1 MSLDI
6 SYQGLPLL
14 RQTSGRFEDGGLFV
28 PSDAPM
34 PVATALSLR
43 YGDHQLAAKVRRVR
57 EGSGAGML
65 IVAGAGGKLP
75 RWLIDIHPE
84 SAATASELF
93 EAPAP
98 PPAPP
103 VVEAPAASPPSEAP
117 AEAAPSTHTPDSE
130 SDSAAGAS
138 DDDDDAKSAAKPGDG
153 KKPAAA
159 AKKPGK
165 KPRKR

>member
-43 YGDHQLAAKVRRVR
+43 SGDHQLAGKVRRVR

-93 EAPAP
+93 EAAAP
-98 PPAPP
+98 PPPP
-103 VVEAPAASPPSEAP
+103 VVEAPAASPTSEAA

-130 SDSAAGAS
+130 SDSASGTS

-153 KKPAAA
+153 KKPTAA
-159 AKKPGK
+159 AKKPAK
-165 KPRKR
+165 KTRKR